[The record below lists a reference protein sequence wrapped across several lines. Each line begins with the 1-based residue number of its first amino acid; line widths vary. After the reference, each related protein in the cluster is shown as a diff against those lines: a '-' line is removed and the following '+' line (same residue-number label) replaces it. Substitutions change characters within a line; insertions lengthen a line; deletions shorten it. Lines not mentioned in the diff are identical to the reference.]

1 MYRGRHYYLC
11 FCAKYR
17 GALGESAEGNRPSVP
32 KARANGKFEIPS
44 IIRTRAID
52 PFVAD
57 DENHQ

>member
-1 MYRGRHYYLC
+1 LYRGRHYYLC

-17 GALGESAEGNRPSVP
+17 GALGEFAGGNLAPVS

-44 IIRTRAID
+44 LIRTRAID
-52 PFVAD
+52 PFVTD